1 MTRSTDHYPGA
12 ALRLDRRAA
21 LMLGSAFAVA
31 GFAGFAGRA
40 SASTVNI
47 AAPLSGQLGDKSFM
61 DSANEGFQK
70 ADKDLGVNVKVIEA
84 GASDAP
90 AWERNLTEV
99 SASGNYPLIITG
111 GTVVAST
118 LKKVAPQ
125 FPDQKYLIFDSP
137 SVGPNT
143 TGISYKQNE
152 GAFLVGA
159 LAGLITTNPKTFP
172 RATGSKKIGLVG
184 GMDIPVIRDFI
195 VGYEQ
200 GAKSIDPSIT
210 VDVRFIGDFQSAQTA
225 YDLTT
230 AIYKGG
236 ADVVYQVAGAAGLG
250 VLQAGADGGRY
261 AIGTDSDQNYLHPD
275 STPASAIKAVG
286 KTVYDA
292 IQAFLAGKLEMGTTI
307 TGNIANGGVDI
318 AFNDKLVP
326 KAIQDQLNAQRQKV
340 IAGAIKV
347 DTVLS

>member
-1 MTRSTDHYPGA
+1 MTTSDDPRSGEF
-12 ALRLDRRAA
+12 RLNRRVAIA
-21 LMLGSAFAVA
+21 LGSAFALT
-31 GFAGFAGRA
+31 GLAGRA
-40 SASTVNI
+40 NAATLNI

-70 ADKDLGVNVKVIEA
+70 AIKDLGVSIKVIEA
-84 GASDAP
+84 GGDDAP
-90 AWERNLTEV
+90 AWERNLTEA

-159 LAGLITTNPKTFP
+159 LAGLITSNASAFP

-200 GAKSIDPSIT
+200 GAKSIDPSIA
-210 VDVRFIGDFQSAQTA
+210 VDVRFIGDFQSAQKA

-230 AIYKGG
+230 AIYKAG

-250 VLQAGADGGRY
+250 ILQAGADSGRY

-286 KTVYDA
+286 KTCYDA
-292 IQAFLAGKLEMGTTI
+292 IQAFLNNKLEMGTTI
-307 TGNIANGGVDI
+307 IGNIANGGVDI

-326 KAIQDQLNAQRQKV
+326 KSIQDQLNAQRQKV
-340 IAGAIKV
+340 ISGAIKV

>member
-1 MTRSTDHYPGA
+1 MTTSDDPHFGEFRLNRRV
-12 ALRLDRRAA
+12 ALA
-21 LMLGSAFAVA
+21 LGSAFALT
-31 GFAGFAGRA
+31 GFAGRA
-40 SASTVNI
+40 NAATINI

-61 DSANEGFQK
+61 DSANEGFQR
-70 ADKDLGVNVKVIEA
+70 ADKDLGVNIKVIEA
-84 GASDAP
+84 SGDDAP
-90 AWERNLTEV
+90 AWERNLTEA

-125 FPDQKYLIFDSP
+125 FPEQKYLIFDSP

-159 LAGLITTNPKTFP
+159 LAGLITTNPSAFP

-210 VDVRFIGDFQSAQTA
+210 VDVRFIGDFQSAQKA

-230 AIYKGG
+230 AIYKAG

-250 VLQAGADGGRY
+250 ILQAGADSGRY

-286 KTVYDA
+286 KTCYDA

-340 IAGAIKV
+340 IAGTIKV

>member
-1 MTRSTDHYPGA
+1 MNKTVDAFAGGPLLSRRSTLA
-12 ALRLDRRAA
+12 
-21 LMLGSAFAVA
+21 LGSAFVLT
-31 GFAGFAGRA
+31 GLTGITGRA
-40 SASTVNI
+40 NAATINI
-47 AAPLSGQLGDKSFM
+47 SAPLSGQLGDKSFM
-61 DSANEGFQK
+61 DSANEGLQR
-70 ADKDLGVNVKVIEA
+70 AVKDLGASVKVIEA
-84 GASDAP
+84 GADDAP
-90 AWERNLTEV
+90 AWERNLTEA
-99 SASGNYPLIITG
+99 SASGNYNLIVTG

-137 SVGPNT
+137 SVGSNV

-159 LAGLITTNPKTFP
+159 LAGLITTNAALFP
-172 RATGSKKIGLVG
+172 RATGSKKVGLVG

-200 GAKSIDPSIT
+200 GAKSISPDIA
-210 VDVRFIGDFQSAQTA
+210 VDVRFIGDFQSAQKA

-230 AIYKGG
+230 AIYKAG

-250 VLQAGADGGRY
+250 ILQAGDDSGRY
-261 AIGTDSDQNYLHPD
+261 AIGTDSNQNYLHPD

-286 KTVYDA
+286 TTVFTA
-292 IQAFLAGKLEMGTTI
+292 IKDFIDGKLEMGTTRV
-307 TGNIANGGVDI
+307 GDIANGGVDI

-326 KAIQDQLNAQRQKV
+326 KSIQDQLNAQRQEV
-340 IAGAIKV
+340 IDGQIKV
-347 DTVLS
+347 KTVLK